1 LPGICQ
7 LAAKIQAADEL
18 IDFAD
23 GSASFP
29 KALRQWR
36 LALHSEKSLTP
47 NARGI
52 RRRQNKYSV
61 PPSISMGH
69 RILRIP
75 LARTFGKLQG
85 NADRLY
91 REARIDSG
99 LKEFL

>member
-1 LPGICQ
+1 
-7 LAAKIQAADEL
+7 L

-36 LALHSEKSLTP
+36 LALHAKESLTP

-69 RILRIP
+69 RFQDT
-75 LARTFGKLQG
+75 ARTHFPEATGKCRPTVQKSSH
-85 NADRLY
+85 R
-91 REARIDSG
+91 
-99 LKEFL
+99 